1 MSGSFANRSPRL
13 LALPATLPYG
23 TIPSTQHAE
32 RQEIMSIIYEKRGR
46 VAYITINRPEARNAI
61 DFATSQELSNAWK
74 DFRDDNNLWIAVLTG
89 AGDKSFS
96 AGADLKSLIPA
107 LSGQASSGNQ
117 PTEGVGD
124 TGFGG
129 ITRNFECW
137 KPMIAAVNGH
147 CLAGGF
153 EMMLACDLRIAS
165 ENASFGLTEVRWG
178 IIPAAGGTQRLPRVI
193 PVAKA
198 MEIILMGEPISAAEA
213 YRIGLINKVVP
224 QAELMNEVERWV
236 AVLLERGPLAL
247 RAAKQAMLQGMN
259 MPLDE
264 GMQLEQRLMGNLLR
278 TEDAREGPM
287 AFAQKRKPEFK
298 AR

>member
-1 MSGSFANRSPRL
+1 
-13 LALPATLPYG
+13 
-23 TIPSTQHAE
+23 
-32 RQEIMSIIYEKRGR
+32 MSILYEKRGR

-61 DFATSQELSNAWK
+61 DFATSQELSDAWQ
-74 DFRDDNNLWIAVLTG
+74 DFRNDDNLWIGVLTG

-107 LSGQASSGNQ
+107 LSGQASSGSQ
-117 PTEGVGD
+117 TTASVGD

-137 KPMIAAVNGH
+137 KPIIAAVNGH

-165 ENASFGLTEVRWG
+165 ENATFGLTEVRWG
-178 IIPAAGGTQRLPRVI
+178 IIPAAGGTQRLPRAI

-198 MEIILMGEPISAAEA
+198 MEMILMGEMISAAEA

-224 QAELMNEVERWV
+224 QTDLMNEVEHWV
-236 AVLLERGPLAL
+236 SILLERGPLAL
-247 RAAKQAMLQGMN
+247 RAAKQAILQGQY

-264 GMQLEQRLMGNLLR
+264 GMQLEQRLMAQLLR
-278 TEDAREGPM
+278 TEDAREGPT

-298 AR
+298 AK

>member
-1 MSGSFANRSPRL
+1 
-13 LALPATLPYG
+13 
-23 TIPSTQHAE
+23 
-32 RQEIMSIIYEKRGR
+32 MSIIYEKRGR

-74 DFRDDNNLWIAVLTG
+74 DFREDNDLWIGVLTG

-96 AGADLKSLIPA
+96 AGADLKSLIPT
-107 LSGQASSGNQ
+107 LSGQASSGEQ
-117 PTEGVGD
+117 ATEGVGD
-124 TGFGG
+124 AGFGG

-193 PVAKA
+193 PMAKA

-224 QAELMNEVERWV
+224 QPELMNEVERWV

-259 MPLDE
+259 MSLAE
-264 GMQLEQRLMGNLLR
+264 GMQLEQRLMGGLLL